1 MPPSDCQVCRQF
13 IEEAAL
19 SMKVHLETMAD
30 IAATVQKDNA
40 EQELLALEETLEACR
55 LRREEAVAAYENHLA
70 VHAL

>member
-1 MPPSDCQVCRQF
+1 
-13 IEEAAL
+13 
-19 SMKVHLETMAD
+19 MKVHLETMAD